1 MKAIQTAL
9 LSYGMSGR
17 IFHAPFLEIH
27 SGFELVGSYERS
39 QKNIQKAYPG
49 THSYDSLDEVIQD
62 ADIELIIVNT
72 PIPTHFEYASKA
84 LRAGKHVVV
93 EKAFT
98 NSTAEALEL
107 QKIASKVGKHIF
119 VYQNRRW
126 DSDFLTVKK
135 VFESGQLGDIVEA
148 EFHFDRYNGAK
159 SPKMHKELPGPGAGI
174 IFDLGPHII
183 DQALHLFG
191 NPTHVFADLRKTR
204 PGTEVEDLFEIL
216 LYYPEMRVRLK
227 AGYYFKV
234 PVPAFQLHGKLGSF
248 IKTRSDRQEADLDA
262 GRKPQGDSWGQENPQ
277 DYGVMQVDGG
287 NPERVP
293 SENGD
298 FMAFYE
304 NVFQSLRGEEQ
315 PAVSVQDGINSMRV
329 IDAAMESSREKRVV
343 TY

>member
-17 IFHAPFLEIH
+17 IFHAPFLEVH

-49 THSYDSLDEVIQD
+49 THSYDSLEEVMQD

-84 LRAGKHVVV
+84 LQAGKHVVV

-107 QKIASKVGKHIF
+107 QKIASKAGKHIF

-191 NPTHVFADLRKTR
+191 NPTHVFADMRKTR

-262 GRKPQGDSWGQENPQ
+262 GRKPQGDSWGQESPQ

-293 SENGD
+293 SENGN

-304 NVFQSLRGEEQ
+304 NVFQSLRGKEQ

-329 IDAAMESSREKRVV
+329 IDAAMESSEEKKVIN
-343 TY
+343 Y

>member
-1 MKAIQTAL
+1 MKAIQSAL

-17 IFHAPFLEIH
+17 IFHAPFLEVH

-49 THSYDSLDEVIQD
+49 THSYDSLEEVMQD

-84 LRAGKHVVV
+84 LKAGKHVVV

-107 QKIASKVGKHIF
+107 QKIASKAGKHIF

-135 VFESGQLGDIVEA
+135 VLESGQLGGIVEA

-262 GRKPQGDSWGQENPQ
+262 GRKPQGDSWGQESPQ

-293 SENGD
+293 SENGN

-304 NVFQSLRGEEQ
+304 NVYQSLRGKEQ

-329 IDAAMESSREKRVV
+329 IDAAMESSREKKVIN
-343 TY
+343 Y

>member
-17 IFHAPFLEIH
+17 IFHAPFLEVH
-27 SGFELVGSYERS
+27 PGFELVGSFERS

-49 THSYDSLDEVIQD
+49 THSYDRLEEVIQD
-62 ADIELIIVNT
+62 EDIELVIVNT

-84 LRAGKHVVV
+84 LQAEKHVVV

-98 NSTAEALEL
+98 NSTAEAIEL
-107 QKIASKVGKHIF
+107 QKIAKKVGKHIF

-135 VFESGQLGDIVEA
+135 VVESRQLGDIVEA

-234 PVPAFQLHGKLGSF
+234 PVPAFQVHGKLGSF

-262 GRKPQGDSWGQENPQ
+262 GRKPQGDSWGQESPT
-277 DYGVMQVDGG
+277 DFGVMQVDGG
-287 NPERVP
+287 NPERIP
-293 SENGD
+293 SEKGN

-304 NVFQSLRGEEQ
+304 NVFQSLHGDAT

-329 IDAAMESSREKRVV
+329 IDAAIKSSREKRVV

>member
-9 LSYGMSGR
+9 LSFGMSGR

-27 SGFELVGSYERS
+27 PGFELVGSFERS
-39 QKNIQKAYPG
+39 QKNIQKTYSG

-62 ADIELIIVNT
+62 SDIELIIVNT

-84 LRAGKHVVV
+84 LKAGKHVVV

-98 NSTAEALEL
+98 NSTEEAFEL
-107 QKIASKVGKHIF
+107 QKIAHKVGKHIF

-126 DSDFLTVKK
+126 DSDFLTLKK
-135 VFESGQLGDIVEA
+135 VYESGQLGEIVEA

-159 SPKMHKELPGPGAGI
+159 SPKMHKEVPGPGAGI

-191 NPTHVFADLRKTR
+191 KPTHVFADLRKTR

-234 PVPAFQLHGKLGSF
+234 PIPAFQLHGKLGSF

-262 GRKPQGDSWGQENPQ
+262 GRKPQGDTWGQESPQ
-277 DYGVMQVDGG
+277 DYGVLQVDGG
-287 NPERVP
+287 IPERIP
-293 SENGD
+293 SEKGN

-304 NVFQSLRGEEQ
+304 NVFQSLRGDAN

-329 IDAAMESSREKRVV
+329 IDAAMESSREKKVI

>member
-49 THSYDSLDEVIQD
+49 THSYDSLEEVIQE

-98 NSTAEALEL
+98 NSTAEAIEL
-107 QKIASKVGKHIF
+107 QKIAKEVGKHIF

-135 VFESGQLGDIVEA
+135 VYESGQLGDIVEA

-262 GRKPQGDSWGQENPQ
+262 GRKPQGDSWGQESPT
-277 DYGVMQVDGG
+277 DFGVMQVDGG
-287 NPERVP
+287 NPERIP
-293 SENGD
+293 SEKGN

-304 NVFQSLRGEEQ
+304 NVFQSLRGDET
-315 PAVSVQDGINSMRV
+315 PAVSEQDGINSMRV
-329 IDAAMESSREKRVV
+329 IDAAMESSREKKVIK
-343 TY
+343 Y

>member
-17 IFHAPFLEIH
+17 IFHAPFLEVH

-49 THSYDSLDEVIQD
+49 THSYDSLEAVMQD

-84 LRAGKHVVV
+84 LKAGKHVVV

-107 QKIASKVGKHIF
+107 QKIASKAGKHIF

-135 VFESGQLGDIVEA
+135 VLESGQLGSIVEA

-262 GRKPQGDSWGQENPQ
+262 GRKPQGDSWGQESPQ

-293 SENGD
+293 SENGN

-304 NVFQSLRGEEQ
+304 NVYQSLRGKEQ

-329 IDAAMESSREKRVV
+329 IDAAMESSREKKVIN
-343 TY
+343 Y

>member
-17 IFHAPFLEIH
+17 IFHAPFLEVH

-84 LRAGKHVVV
+84 LKAGKHVVV

-107 QKIASKVGKHIF
+107 QNIASKAGKHIF

-135 VFESGQLGDIVEA
+135 VLASGQLGDIVEA

-304 NVFQSLRGEEQ
+304 NVFQSLRGEAQ

-329 IDAAMESSREKRVV
+329 IDAAMESSRETRVV

>member
-27 SGFELVGSYERS
+27 PGFELVGSYERS
-39 QKNIQKAYPG
+39 QKNIQKAYAG
-49 THSYDSLDEVIQD
+49 THSYDSLDEVILD
-62 ADIELIIVNT
+62 ADIELIVVNT

-84 LRAGKHVVV
+84 LKAGKHVVV

-107 QKIASKVGKHIF
+107 QKIASKAGKHIF

-135 VFESGQLGDIVEA
+135 VIESGQLGDIVEA

-234 PVPAFQLHGKLGSF
+234 PVPAFQVHGKLGSF

-262 GRKPQGDSWGQENPQ
+262 GRKPQGDSWGQESPT
-277 DYGVMQVDGG
+277 DFGVMQVDGG
-287 NPERVP
+287 NPERIP
-293 SENGD
+293 SEKGN

-304 NVFQSLRGEEQ
+304 NVFQSLRGDAT

-329 IDAAMESSREKRVV
+329 IDAAMESSREKKVIK
-343 TY
+343 Y

>member
-17 IFHAPFLEIH
+17 IFHAPFLEVH

-39 QKNIQKAYPG
+39 QKNIQKIYPG

-84 LRAGKHVVV
+84 LKAGKHVVV

-107 QKIASKVGKHIF
+107 QKIASKAGKHIF

-304 NVFQSLRGEEQ
+304 NVFQSLRGNEQ
-315 PAVSVQDGINSMRV
+315 PAVSVLDGINSMRV
-329 IDAAMESSREKRVV
+329 IDAAIESSREKRVV

>member
-17 IFHAPFLEIH
+17 IFHAPFLEVH
-27 SGFELVGSYERS
+27 PGFELVGSFERS
-39 QKNIQKAYPG
+39 QKNIQKTYPG
-49 THSYDSLDEVIQD
+49 THSYDRLEEVIQD
-62 ADIELIIVNT
+62 ADIELVIVNT

-84 LRAGKHVVV
+84 LKAGKHVVV

-107 QKIASKVGKHIF
+107 QKIASKAGKHIF

-135 VFESGQLGDIVEA
+135 VVESGQLGDIVEA

-191 NPTHVFADLRKTR
+191 NPSHVFADLRKTR

-234 PVPAFQLHGKLGSF
+234 PVPAFQVHGKLGSF

-262 GRKPQGDSWGQENPQ
+262 GRKPQGDSWGQESPT
-277 DYGVMQVDGG
+277 DFGVMQVDGG
-287 NPERVP
+287 NPERIP
-293 SENGD
+293 SEKGN

-304 NVFQSLRGEEQ
+304 NVFQSLRGDAT

-329 IDAAMESSREKRVV
+329 IDAAMESSREKKVIM
-343 TY
+343 Y

>member
-17 IFHAPFLEIH
+17 IFHAPFLEVH

-49 THSYDSLDEVIQD
+49 THSYDSLEEVMQD

-84 LRAGKHVVV
+84 LKAGKHVVV

-107 QKIASKVGKHIF
+107 QKIASKAGKHIF

-304 NVFQSLRGEEQ
+304 NVFQSLRGEAQ
-315 PAVSVQDGINSMRV
+315 PVVSVQDGINSMRV
-329 IDAAMESSREKRVV
+329 IDAAMESSEAKKVIN
-343 TY
+343 Y

>member
-1 MKAIQTAL
+1 MKAIPSAL

-27 SGFELVGSYERS
+27 PGFELVGSYERS

-62 ADIELIIVNT
+62 EDIELIIVNT
-72 PIPTHFEYASKA
+72 PIPTHFDYASKA

-98 NSTAEALEL
+98 NSTAEAIEL
-107 QKIASKVGKHIF
+107 QQIAQEVGKHIF

-135 VFESGQLGDIVEA
+135 VYDSGQLGDIVEA

-183 DQALHLFG
+183 DQALYLFG
-191 NPTHVFADLRKTR
+191 KPTHVFADLRKTR

-262 GRKPQGDSWGQENPQ
+262 GRKPEGDSWGQESPN
-277 DYGVMQVDGG
+277 DFGVIQVDGG

-293 SENGD
+293 SEKGN

-304 NVFQSLRGEEQ
+304 NVFQTLRGNET
-315 PAVSVQDGINSMRV
+315 PAVGVQEGINSMRV
-329 IDAAMESSREKRVV
+329 IDAAIESSRAKKVIK
-343 TY
+343 Y

>member
-1 MKAIQTAL
+1 MKAIQSAL

-17 IFHAPFLEIH
+17 IFHAPFLEVH

-49 THSYDSLDEVIQD
+49 THSYDSLEAVMQD

-84 LRAGKHVVV
+84 LKAGKHVVV

-107 QKIASKVGKHIF
+107 QKIASKAGKHIF

-262 GRKPQGDSWGQENPQ
+262 GRKPQGDSWGQESPQ

-293 SENGD
+293 SENGN

-304 NVFQSLRGEEQ
+304 NVYQSLRGKEQ

-329 IDAAMESSREKRVV
+329 IDAAMESSREKKVIN
-343 TY
+343 Y